1 MMARRGESSRLV
13 GSLEAMLY
21 AFFFVAA
28 LAIAGAL
35 FGVSSHASHEAAKLE
50 HAVEMASDVA
60 ARFSVDPSVKQEVL
74 TEDGL
79 RAVCEIEPE
88 SKSFGHLYRATIRVF
103 DGDDVVYKLE
113 TSRYVSVRGG
123 AS

>member
-1 MMARRGESSRLV
+1 MMARRGDSSRLV

-28 LAIAGAL
+28 LAIVGAL
-35 FGVSSHASHEAAKLE
+35 FGVSLHASHEASKLE
-50 HAVEMASDVA
+50 HAVEMASDMA
-60 ARFSVDPSVKQEVL
+60 ARFATDPSVKQEVV
-74 TEDGL
+74 EDEGL
-79 RAVCEIEPE
+79 RAVCEIDPE
-88 SKSFGHLYRATIRVF
+88 SKPFGHLYHATVRVF
-103 DGDDVVYKLE
+103 DGSEVVYQLE